1 MPTPGFAVTVT
12 SVAVRTIAITRLG
25 LVLGTALLA
34 ASCNS
39 DEKPRSATDETT
51 EDGGTTE
58 ETDTGTEESTDTG
71 PPPDKT
77 CRDGVACIFACAAEY
92 PMDPGPEDPALD
104 DFFLACFLECGQDLT
119 AEEALALI
127 RLVSCV
133 SDICYGNGS
142 CSSPGGDTGTD
153 STTGDPADCQL
164 CLGGNLLQ
172 QNPGPEGCEEES
184 DNCT

>member
-1 MPTPGFAVTVT
+1 
-12 SVAVRTIAITRLG
+12 
-25 LVLGTALLA
+25 VLGTALLA
-34 ASCNS
+34 LSCNS
-39 DEKPRSATDETT
+39 DEKPVSANDETT
-51 EDGGTTE
+51 EDEGTSE
-58 ETDTGTEESTDTG
+58 ETDTGSESTDTG
-71 PPPDKT
+71 PPPDRT
-77 CRDGVACIFACAAEY
+77 CRDAVQCIFACAADY
-92 PMDPGPEDPALD
+92 PMNPSPEDPDLED
-104 DFFLACFLECGQDLT
+104 YFLACFLECGQDLT

-142 CSSPGGDTGTD
+142 CSSPGDTGDGTD

-184 DNCT
+184 MNCK